1 MRLALALAI
10 AMTAAGMGGA
20 SAKPAAKPAP
30 VPAKAAPAPAKPAAA
45 KADSPLSLAA
55 NQAFLANWDATHAG
69 KPGAAI
75 KPSGLRYQILKNGF
89 GWRPRPTDYV
99 TVYYTGTLINGV
111 KFDGTEDG
119 MPVRFKANSL
129 IAGWAEALTLMK
141 VGDRWQLVI
150 PAKLGYGE
158 RGSPPDIPPNQ
169 TLIFELEL
177 VKVTPPRLRPADPNN
192 PDDKHAGEDLG
203 PDDNN

>member
-10 AMTAAGMGGA
+10 VLA
-20 SAKPAAKPAP
+20 SAAANGAPAKHAAAATKPAA
-30 VPAKAAPAPAKPAAA
+30 VPAKPAAA
-45 KADSPLSLAA
+45 KPADSPLSAAA
-55 NQAFLANWDATHAG
+55 NQAFLANWDATHLG
-69 KPGAAI
+69 KPGAVI

-99 TVYYTGTLINGV
+99 TVYYTGTLINGF

-141 VGDRWQLVI
+141 VGDRWQIVI
-150 PAKLGYGE
+150 PSKLGYGE

-169 TLIFELEL
+169 TLIFEVEL
-177 VKVTPPRLRPADPNN
+177 LKVTPPRLRPADPNN

-203 PDDNN
+203 PDDRD